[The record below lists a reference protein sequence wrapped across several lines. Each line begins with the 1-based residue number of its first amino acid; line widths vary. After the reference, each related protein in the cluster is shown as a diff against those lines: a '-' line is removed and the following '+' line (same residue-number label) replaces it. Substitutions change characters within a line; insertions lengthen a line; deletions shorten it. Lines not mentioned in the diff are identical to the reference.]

1 MPELPEVETVVRQLA
16 AEVPGYRISGVQVIH
31 PDLLALPE
39 DRFRDSL
46 LDTVIESVGRRG
58 KNIVI
63 PLSKPASGEATRL
76 LVVNLGMTGRL
87 LFFSDIPGDRDL
99 GADRW
104 PSHPAVVFSLAP
116 PSTLLYADVRRF
128 GSLRV
133 FSAVEWKAE
142 SDRLGPEPLDS
153 GLTSSQLH
161 GSLSRSRSP
170 IRSWL
175 LDQTRLAGIGNIYA
189 SEALFRAGIHPHR
202 AASSLDQNEARFLL
216 DAIRS
221 VLSEAIS
228 ARGTTLK
235 DYRTASGDIGGFGPA
250 LEAYGREGEPCV
262 RCNTPIERIVF
273 GNRSAF
279 YCPRCQKIP

>member
-16 AEVPGYRISGVQVIH
+16 SEVPGCRISGVQVIH
-31 PDLLALPE
+31 PDLLTLSE
-39 DRFRDSL
+39 DRFRNKL
-46 LDTVIESVGRRG
+46 LNAVIESVGRRG

-63 PLSKPASGEATRL
+63 RLAYPESLEATSL
-76 LVVNLGMTGRL
+76 LVVNLGMTGQL
-87 LFFSDIPGDRDL
+87 LFFSDIPSHRVL
-99 GADRW
+99 MADRG
-104 PSHPAVVFSLAP
+104 PSHPAILFSLVP
-116 PSTLLYADVRRF
+116 SSTLVYADVRRF
-128 GSLRV
+128 GSLRI
-133 FSAVEWKAE
+133 FSVDEWRLE
-142 SDRLGPEPLDS
+142 SGRLGPEPLDS
-153 GLTSSQLH
+153 GLTPFQLH
-161 GSLSRSRSP
+161 LGLSRSRSP

-175 LDQTRLAGIGNIYA
+175 MDQTRLAGIGNIYA

-202 AASSLDQNEARFLL
+202 AARSLDLSEAQLLL

-228 ARGTTLK
+228 ARGTTLR
-235 DYRTASGDIGGFGPA
+235 DYRTVSGDVGGFGPA

-279 YCPRCQKIP
+279 FCPKCQKIP